1 MKRVLVVDD
10 ERKMRRVLQMMLE
23 QMEVESLAAENGE
36 QALEIFQAEKVDAVI
51 TDLRMPGM
59 GGMEWFKRLRTMDSD
74 VPVIVLTAY
83 GTVETAVE
91 AMKQGAYDF
100 VLKPFDVEA
109 LEIVVRHALQL
120 QQYRTENRY
129 LRERYD
135 GPAGL
140 DELIGQSSAMQQIFE
155 LVQRVAPTKSAV
167 LITGETGTGKELIAH
182 AIHNLGPR
190 RSRLFVPLNCAAIP
204 GELLESELFG
214 HARGAFTGAQAAR
227 IGKFEVANG
236 GSLFLDEIGDMDFPL
251 QAKLLRV
258 LQEGVVEPVGSNRRV
273 SVDVRVI
280 SSTNRDLS
288 TRISEGAFREDLLY
302 RLNVFEIHVPPLRER
317 TPDIAPLA
325 RAFLDRY
332 AAELGHEPLPL
343 TAEALAPL
351 VSYPWPGNV
360 RELQNAMERA
370 AVLGAGGEVDA
381 QLVRT
386 VLPAASGES
395 DLADAVVDHQLEPA
409 LAGVERK
416 VILRALQ
423 ASGDNKAEAA
433 RLLGISERSLWYKL
447 KRHRL

>member
-1 MKRVLVVDD
+1 VKRVLVVDD

-23 QMEVESLAAENGE
+23 QMGVESLAAESGE
-36 QALEIFQAEKVDAVI
+36 EALAVFKAEKVDAVI

-59 GGMEWFKRLRTMDSD
+59 GGMEWFKRLRTLDAD

-91 AMKQGAYDF
+91 AMKHGAFDF

-109 LEIVVRHALQL
+109 VEAVVRHALQL

-140 DELIGQSSAMQQIFE
+140 DELIGGSAAMQEIFA
-155 LVQRVAPTKSAV
+155 LVRRVAPTKTAV
-167 LITGETGTGKELIAH
+167 LITGETGTGKEMIAR

-190 RSRLFVPLNCAAIP
+190 RERLFVPLNCAAIP
-204 GELLESELFG
+204 AELLESELFG
-214 HARGAFTGAQAAR
+214 HTRGAFTGATAAR
-227 IGKFEVANG
+227 TGKFEVANG
-236 GSLFLDEIGDMDFPL
+236 GSLFLDEIGDMPVAL

-258 LQEGVVEPVGSNRRV
+258 LQESVVEPLGSNRRV
-273 SVDVRVI
+273 SLDVRVI
-280 SSTNRDLS
+280 SSTNRDLA
-288 TRISEGAFREDLLY
+288 TRIADGTFREDLYY
-302 RLNVFEIHVPPLRER
+302 RLNVFRLHVPPLRER
-317 TPDIAPLA
+317 REDVVPLA

-332 AAELGHEPLPL
+332 ARELQRGALE
-343 TAEALAPL
+343 LAPDAAAPL
-351 VSYPWPGNV
+351 ERYPWPGNV

-370 AVLGAGGEVDA
+370 AVLAPGAEIDA
-381 QLVRT
+381 RLVHGI
-386 VLPAASGES
+386 LPGAAGDEADGAAE
-395 DLADAVVDHQLEPA
+395 DLRLDPAVA
-409 LAGVERK
+409 TFERRL
-416 VILRALQ
+416 ILRALK

-433 RLLGISERSLWYKL
+433 RLLGVSERTLWYKL

>member
-1 MKRVLVVDD
+1 VKRVLVVDD